1 MNKINNYLKLKI
13 VLLLILIILIIVIL
27 LFIKKKINK
36 KININ
41 LENFIDKNNYM
52 LPKTIWMYWNTIL
65 LPEHIKLMVNNNKK
79 ILGNEWIINILND
92 ENLKNYLDIN
102 QFSKNYDT
110 LQVQHKAD
118 FIRLKVLEKYG
129 GIWMDASIIIN
140 SKENFEY
147 LYNDNINNKYE
158 ITLFTLYDKDESF
171 KYHQYTENWFIIAPL
186 NSKIIKLWLEEFE
199 YAINIGFNE
208 YKKYVK
214 DILNVKLFP
223 KIENSDCYLTQHT
236 ALQVILQ
243 KKIDWTPNILFLKS
257 EDTMFKLLTEC
268 NYDNE
273 CIKNKIENNK
283 EIKNIPYIKITNS
296 GNGINWNKYFS

>member
-1 MNKINNYLKLKI
+1 MNIIKNNKYIKNKI
-13 VLLLILIILIIVIL
+13 LLLILLLIIFFIILC
-27 LFIKKKINK
+27 FYKKKYYSINDTF
-36 KININ
+36 ININ
-41 LENFIDKNNYM
+41 NYI
-52 LPKTIWMYWNTIL
+52 LPKTIWVYWDTII
-65 LPEHIKLMVNNNKK
+65 LPEHINLMIQNNKN
-79 ILGNEWIINILND
+79 ILGDTWTINILND
-92 ENLKNYLDIN
+92 ENLKTYLDIET
-102 QFSKNYDT
+102 FPKNYNS
-110 LQVQHKAD
+110 LKVQHKAD
-118 FIRLKVLEKYG
+118 FIRLKILEKYG
-129 GIWMDASIIIN
+129 GFWMDASIIIN
-140 SKENFEY
+140 SKERFEH
-147 LYNDNINNKYE
+147 LYNENIKNKYE
-158 ITLFTLYDKDESF
+158 ITLYTLFDKDETF
-171 KYHQYTENWFIIAPL
+171 TYHQYTENWFIIAPL

-243 KKIDWTPNILFLKS
+243 KKIEWTPNLLFLKS

>member
-1 MNKINNYLKLKI
+1 MNIIKNNKYIKNKI
-13 VLLLILIILIIVIL
+13 LLLILLLIIFFIILC
-27 LFIKKKINK
+27 FYKKKYYSINDTF
-36 KININ
+36 ININ
-41 LENFIDKNNYM
+41 NYI
-52 LPKTIWMYWNTIL
+52 LPKTIWVYWDNPIL
-65 LPEHIKLMVNNNKK
+65 PHNISLIINNNKK
-79 ILGNEWIINILND
+79 ILGNEWIINVLND
-92 ENLKNYLDIN
+92 SNINDYLDIET
-102 QFSKNYDT
+102 FPKNYDT

-129 GIWMDASIIIN
+129 GIWMDACIIIN

-186 NSKIIKLWLEEFE
+186 NSKIIRLWLEEFE